1 MGCALAADH
10 AVAKA
15 SRRLE
20 REQVVE
26 KAVQRALQTAVAELQ
41 HVEVSLRV
49 SPRHGDSP
57 TRSAAG
63 RPQVAAPL
71 VPRSVRRSRLPQAGT
86 RAQAKRHVSPIA
98 MRLASWQ
105 EWPNALQSKDCGGV
119 VLPTGVLAA

>member
-1 MGCALAADH
+1 MGCALAAEH

-49 SPRHGDSP
+49 SPREESP
-57 TRSAAG
+57 ARSAAG
-63 RPQVAAPL
+63 CRKAGQEHRWHAVQGFADPLGASCAKVCSPTSAA
-71 VPRSVRRSRLPQAGT
+71 
-86 RAQAKRHVSPIA
+86 SPG
-98 MRLASWQ
+98 R
-105 EWPNALQSKDCGGV
+105 EKE
-119 VLPTGVLAA
+119 